1 MQRDIHGILH
11 KYWGHK
17 AFRPL
22 QEEIIQSVLDGR
34 DTLALMPTGG
44 GKSVCFQVPAMSR
57 EGICIVVTPLIALM
71 KDQVENLKAR
81 GIEAVAIFSG
91 MRKREVDIALDN
103 CIYGP
108 VKFLYLSPERLM
120 SEMVQERIRHM
131 GVNLFAIDEA
141 HCISQWGYDFR
152 PPYLLLS
159 NLRELHP
166 EVPFLAL
173 TATATPDVVS
183 DIQEKLVF
191 RDGIVLKK
199 SFYRENLAYMVLHE
213 ENKSA
218 RMLRII
224 RKLGGSGIVYV
235 RNRRETQETARF
247 LVNEGISAD
256 FYHAGLPSEERMAKQ
271 DNWKTGHTRVIVA
284 TNAFGMGIDKADV
297 RFVIHLEP
305 PDSLEAYYQEA
316 GRAGRDG
323 KKSHAV
329 LLYQDADLSQ
339 LTKNFEES
347 FPSVD
352 YIRKVY
358 QSLGNYY
365 QLAYGAGE
373 NLMLDFDLG
382 EFCQRFQLEPIPVLN
397 ALKFLERDGWLAM
410 TESVYLPSRLK
421 IEVPPDELYRFQVEN
436 QQMDGF
442 IKMILRAYGG
452 AFDHYIPIR
461 EQEISRKFGLNYQG
475 VIDRLL
481 FLHKRQII
489 DYLPQTDSPQLQ
501 FLLPRVDSQ
510 HLHIDVLFINL
521 RKKIK
526 KNKLQAVFDYLSRDR
541 CRSQS
546 LLAYFDEQDSTLC
559 GECDICLRN
568 NRVKPTTAELK
579 AALHKVLELE
589 PLALKELVD
598 QMEVGEEAERLDFIR
613 KCLDKG
619 LLTEREG
626 LLHLV
631 P

>member
-1 MQRDIHGILH
+1 MQMDTLGILR
-11 KYWGHK
+11 KYWGHG

-22 QEEIIQSVLDGR
+22 QETIIQSVLEGR

-44 GKSVCFQVPAMSR
+44 GKSICFQVPAMAQ

-71 KDQVENLKAR
+71 KDQVENLKER
-81 GIEAVAIFSG
+81 GIAAVAIYSG

-108 VKFLYLSPERLM
+108 IKFLYLSPERLT
-120 SEMVQERIRHM
+120 SEMVRERIRHM
-131 GVNLFAIDEA
+131 NVNLFAIDEA

-152 PPYLLLS
+152 PPYLQLS
-159 NLRELHP
+159 DLRELHP
-166 EVPFLAL
+166 DVPYLAL
-173 TATATPDVVS
+173 TATATPDVVA
-183 DIQEKLVF
+183 DIQEKLGF
-191 RDGIVLKK
+191 RNGVVLKK
-199 SFYRENLAYMVLHE
+199 SFYRENLIYMVLHE
-213 ENKSA
+213 EDKQR

-256 FYHAGLPSEERMAKQ
+256 FYHAGLPPEERTAKQ
-271 DNWKTGHTRVIVA
+271 DNWKSGHTRVIVA

-329 LLYQDADLSQ
+329 LLYQDGDLTQ
-339 LTKNFEES
+339 LKKNFEDS

-352 YIRKVY
+352 DIRKVY
-358 QSLGNYY
+358 QYLGNFF

-373 NLMLDFDLG
+373 NLTLDFDIG
-382 EFCQRFQLEPIPVLN
+382 EFCHRYGLEPIPVLN
-397 ALKFLERDGWLAM
+397 SLKFLERDGWVLL
-410 TESVYLPSRLK
+410 TESVYLPSRIK
-421 IEVPPDELYRFQVEN
+421 FEVPPDELYKFQVEN
-436 QQMDGF
+436 QQLDSF

-461 EQEISRKFGLNYQG
+461 EQELSRKFGLAYQG

-481 FLHKRQII
+481 YLHKMQII
-489 DYLPQTDSPQLQ
+489 DYLPRTDSPQMQYLR
-501 FLLPRVDSQ
+501 PRMDSQ
-510 HLHIDVLFINL
+510 HLYIDAPFINI

-526 KNKLQAVFDYLSRDR
+526 ENKLQAVFDYLNSQQ
-541 CRSQS
+541 CRSQL
-546 LLAYFDEQDSTLC
+546 LLAYFDEPESETC
-559 GECDICLRN
+559 GECDVCLRK
-568 NRVKPTTAELK
+568 NRKNPTDSEMKTALDK
-579 AALHKVLELE
+579 ALALG
-589 PLALKELVD
+589 PLALRDLVD
-598 QMEVGEEAERLDFIR
+598 HMDAGDEEQRLVFLR
-613 KCLDKG
+613 KCLD
-619 LLTEREG
+619 EG
-626 LLHLV
+626 LLEERGGLLYRV
-631 P
+631 S